1 MNKINLAPAR
11 KLIEEFEGLR
21 LKAYLDAVK
30 IPTIGYGT
38 TRYPDGS
45 KVRLGDT
52 CTESEANQWL
62 DLFIVKKIFPI
73 LLPAIS
79 VDITNN
85 QFCALVSLA
94 YNLGPTGAKNSKV
107 VKALNAGRPVIEA
120 ADGFLFHNRAGGK
133 VLRGLTRR
141 RKAERELF
149 LKA

>member
-1 MNKINLAPAR
+1 MDKINLAPAR
-11 KLIEEFEGLR
+11 KLISEFEGLR

-45 KVRLGDT
+45 KVKLGDA

-62 DLFIVKKIFPI
+62 DYFIAKKIFPI
-73 LLPAIS
+73 LIPAIK
-79 VDITNN
+79 VEINN
-85 QFCALVSLA
+85 NMFCALVSLA
-94 YNLGPTGAKNSKV
+94 YNIGPTGAKNSQP
-107 VKALNAGRPVIEA
+107 VKALNAGKSKLEA
-120 ADGFLFHNRAGGK
+120 ADGFLVHNRAGGK